1 MFIFLKG
8 EKTVFEFEKK
18 KMIVLEKLK
27 EIKILITGTSLV
39 VQWLRIHILNTRDPG
54 SVPDQGTRS
63 CMLQLRPSTVKK
75 INKNKYIF

>member
-1 MFIFLKG
+1 MNS
-8 EKTVFEFEKK
+8 KK

-54 SVPDQGTRS
+54 SVPDLGIRS

-75 INKNKYIF
+75 INKNKYIFKL